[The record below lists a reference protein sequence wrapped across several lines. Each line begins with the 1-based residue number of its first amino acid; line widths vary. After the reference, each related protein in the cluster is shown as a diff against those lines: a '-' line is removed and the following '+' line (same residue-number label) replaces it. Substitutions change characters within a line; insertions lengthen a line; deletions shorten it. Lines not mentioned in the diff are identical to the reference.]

1 MKNLSEPPR
10 ADNHKIFNRIAL
22 RYDLFN
28 TVASWRL
35 DKYWRG
41 KLANKLNGQKNL
53 QLLDIATGT
62 AELLLTILKSDC
74 EISSAI
80 GVDMSAEMMD
90 VGASKIAR
98 QNLADKVTF
107 KQVDAADMPF
117 ADSSFDVAT
126 CVFGVRNF
134 NNPSAGLKQMF
145 RVLKPAGRV
154 LILEFSLPGNRI
166 FKWGYGLYLRYA
178 IPLIG
183 RIITGDKHAY
193 KYLSRT
199 VETFV
204 YGDGFCK
211 MMFAAGFA
219 NVRAEP
225 LSFGITT
232 LYSAE
237 KPL

>member
-1 MKNLSEPPR
+1 MKNISEPSR

-35 DKYWRG
+35 DKLWRRR
-41 KLANKLNGQKNL
+41 LANKLKGQKNL

-62 AELLLTILKSDC
+62 AELLLTIFKSDC
-74 EISSAI
+74 EIASAVGI
-80 GVDMSAEMMD
+80 DMSAEMME
-90 VGASKIAR
+90 VAAEKIAR
-98 QNLADKVTF
+98 RNLTDKITF
-107 KQVDAADMPF
+107 KQADAADMPF
-117 ADSSFDVAT
+117 ADNSFDVAA

-134 NNPSAGLKQMF
+134 NDPPAGLKQMF

-154 LILEFSLPGNRI
+154 LILEFSLPGNCI
-166 FKWGYGLYLRYA
+166 IKWGYGLYLRYA

-204 YGDGFCK
+204 YGEGFCK
-211 MMFAAGFA
+211 MMTAAGFI

-232 LYSAE
+232 LYSAQ

>member
-1 MKNLSEPPR
+1 LKNLSEPSR
-10 ADNHKIFNRIAL
+10 ADSYKIFNGIAL

-28 TVASWRL
+28 AVSSWRL
-35 DKYWRG
+35 DKRWRR
-41 KLANKLNGQKNL
+41 KLADKLKSQKNL

-62 AELLLTILKSDC
+62 ADLLLEIFDSDC

-80 GVDMSAEMMD
+80 GIDMSAEMLQ
-90 VGASKIAR
+90 VAAKKIAR
-98 QNLADKVTF
+98 RNLNDKITL
-107 KQVDAADMPF
+107 KQIDAANIPF
-117 ADSSFDVAT
+117 ADNSLDVAV
-126 CVFGVRNF
+126 CAFGVRNF
-134 NNPSAGLKQMF
+134 NNPSAGLEQMF
-145 RVLKPAGRV
+145 RILKPAGRV
-154 LILEFSLPGNRI
+154 LILEFSLPQNRI
-166 FKWGYGLYLRYA
+166 LKWGYLLYLRYA

-183 RIITGDKHAY
+183 RTITGDKNAY

-204 YGDGFCK
+204 YGDDFCK
-211 MMFAAGFA
+211 MVNAAGFI

-225 LSFGITT
+225 LTFGIAT